1 MIRPGALALLI
12 VLLWVT
18 AVPAAQLTFIP
29 TVVRVHSN
37 WSAGEN
43 SSTAARVHFNWS
55 AGEYSL
61 DDLAARAKAIGIG
74 AIFLTDN
81 HLQRY
86 EYGVPPLRGL
96 LRYRVDFPSVLSKG
110 PEAFL
115 DAVRAA
121 NAKQQDVL
129 IIPGVLVVPHYFWTG
144 TLLGGTLTLHDTQKN
159 LLALGLYH
167 PEDYRELPAVG
178 NYGAARWSLWS
189 LWLLS
194 PLLLAISG
202 VWLIR
207 THRQH
212 VIQLQHFR
220 LTERRR
226 MILPGLLCLGIG
238 IALLVNNYPFRS
250 NPASPYD
257 PTAGLKPY
265 QDVIDFVNA
274 RKGVA
279 VWSLPE
285 ARDHQEVS
293 IARFHATIHTDP
305 YPDDLLRTDRF
316 AAFGGI
322 YEDTTTFAEPGGG
335 WDQLL
340 LDYLNGLRVTP
351 AWAIGESAYHYEGQA
366 DKWLGA
372 VQTVLLAERK
382 DPPSLLAALRAGRAY
397 ALLRTREEGLRLV
410 QFQAISSGLAP
421 AEMGDR
427 LTLRAGDRPEVQAV
441 VETVGGRPLSTE
453 VHLIRS
459 GKVVHSIQGDTP
471 ITLHWTEPPLPP
483 GSKLYYRLD
492 VRGPGG
498 NQILSNPIF
507 VTAGQ

>member
-1 MIRPGALALLI
+1 MIRSCALVLLI
-12 VLLWVT
+12 VLLRVT
-18 AVPAAQLTFIP
+18 AVPAAQLNFIP
-29 TVVRVHSN
+29 TVVHVHSN
-37 WSAGEN
+37 WS
-43 SSTAARVHFNWS
+43 T
-55 AGEYSL
+55 GEYSL
-61 DDLAARAKAIGIG
+61 DNLAAQAKAFGVA
-74 AIFLTDN
+74 AIFLTEN
-81 HLQRY
+81 HLLRY

-96 LRYRVDFPSVLSKG
+96 LRYRAEFPSVLSKG

-129 IIPGVLVVPHYFWTG
+129 IIPGVQVVPHYFWTG
-144 TLLGGTLTLHDTQKN
+144 TLLDGTLTMHNTQKN

-178 NYGAARWSLWS
+178 NYGAARWSVWS

-194 PLLLAISG
+194 PFLLVIPG

-220 LTERRR
+220 ITEKRR
-226 MILPGLLCLGIG
+226 MIVPGLLCLGIG
-238 IALLVNNYPFRS
+238 IALLANNYPFRS

-293 IARFHATIHTDP
+293 VARFHATIHTDP
-305 YPDDLLRTDRF
+305 YPDDLLRTDHF
-316 AAFGGI
+316 SAFGGL
-322 YEDTTTFAEPGGG
+322 YEDTTTFAEPGRG

-340 LDYLNGLRVTP
+340 LDYLNGLRATP
-351 AWAIGESAYHYEGQA
+351 AWAIGESAYHSERQA
-366 DKWLGA
+366 GKWLGA

-397 ALLRTREEGLRLV
+397 ALLRAREDALALV
-410 QFQAISSGLAP
+410 QFQVVASALAP

-427 LTLRAGDRPEVQAV
+427 LTLRAGDRPEVQAL
-441 VETVGGRPLSTE
+441 VETVGGRRLSTE
-453 VHLIRS
+453 VRLIRS
-459 GKVVHSIQGDTP
+459 GKVVHSIRGDTP
-471 ITLHWTEPPLPP
+471 ITLRWTEPPLPP

-492 VRGPGG
+492 VRGPSG

-507 VTAGQ
+507 VTVGQ

>member
-1 MIRPGALALLI
+1 VIRSSALALLI

-18 AVPAAQLTFIP
+18 AVPAVQLSSIP
-29 TVVRVHSN
+29 TVIHVHSN
-37 WSAGEN
+37 WS
-43 SSTAARVHFNWS
+43 T
-55 AGEYSL
+55 GEYSL
-61 DDLAARAKAIGIG
+61 DDLAAQAKTFGIA
-74 AIFLTDN
+74 AIFLTEN
-81 HLQRY
+81 HLLQY
-86 EYGVPPLRGL
+86 EYGLPPLRDL
-96 LRYRVDFPSVLSKG
+96 LRYRADFPSVLSKG

-115 DAVRAA
+115 GAVGVA

-129 IIPGVLVVPHYFWTG
+129 IIPGAQVVPHYFWTG
-144 TLLGGTLTLHDTQKN
+144 TLLDGTLTMHDTQKN

-194 PLLLAISG
+194 PFLLAIPG

-220 LTERRR
+220 ITERRR

-238 IALLVNNYPFRS
+238 LALLANNYPFRS

-257 PTAGLKPY
+257 PTAGLKPH

-274 RKGVA
+274 RNGIA

-293 IARFHATIHTDP
+293 VAGFHATIHTDP

-316 AAFGGI
+316 TAFGGL
-322 YEDTTTFAEPGGG
+322 YEDTTIFGDPGQG
-335 WDQLL
+335 WDRLL
-340 LDYLNGLRVTP
+340 LDYLNGHRATP
-351 AWAIGESAYHYEGQA
+351 AWAIGESAYHSEKQA
-366 DKWLGA
+366 GKWLGA
-372 VQTVLLAERK
+372 VQTVLLAERN

-397 ALLRTREEGLRLV
+397 ALLRTREESLKLV
-410 QFQAISSGLAP
+410 KFQAIPSGLPP

-427 LTLRAGDRPEVQAV
+427 LALRAGDRPEVQAA
-441 VETVGGRPLSTE
+441 VETAGGRPLSIE
-453 VHLIRS
+453 VRLIRS
-459 GKVVHSIQGDTP
+459 GKVVHSIRGDTP
-471 ITLHWTEPPLPP
+471 VTLRWTEPPLPP

-507 VTAGQ
+507 VTVGQ

>member
-1 MIRPGALALLI
+1 MIRPSALALLV

-18 AVPAAQLTFIP
+18 AVPAAQLNFIP
-29 TVVRVHSN
+29 TVVHVHSN
-37 WSAGEN
+37 WS
-43 SSTAARVHFNWS
+43 T
-55 AGEYSL
+55 GEYSL
-61 DDLAARAKAIGIG
+61 DDLAAQAKTVGIA
-74 AIFLTDN
+74 AIFLTEN
-81 HLQRY
+81 HLLQY
-86 EYGVPPLRGL
+86 EYGLPPLRGL
-96 LRYRVDFPSVLSKG
+96 LRYRAEFPSVLSKG

-121 NAKQQDVL
+121 NAKQRDVV
-129 IIPGVLVVPHYFWTG
+129 IIPGVQVVPHYFWTG
-144 TLLGGTLTLHDTQKN
+144 TLFDGTLTMHNTQKN

-167 PEDYRELPAVG
+167 PEDYRELPAIG

-194 PLLLAISG
+194 PFLLVIPG
-202 VWLIR
+202 VWLMR

-220 LTERRR
+220 ITERRR
-226 MILPGLLCLGIG
+226 MILPGLLCLGIAV
-238 IALLVNNYPFRS
+238 ALLANNYPFRS

-274 RKGVA
+274 HKGVA

-293 IARFHATIHTDP
+293 VAIFHATIHTDP

-316 AAFGGI
+316 SAFGGL
-322 YEDTTTFAEPGGG
+322 YEDTTTFAEPGRG

-366 DKWLGA
+366 GKWLGA
-372 VQTVLLAERK
+372 VQTVLLAERR
-382 DPPSLLAALRAGRAY
+382 DPAALLAALRAGRAY

-421 AEMGDR
+421 AEMGDS
-427 LTLRAGDRPEVQAV
+427 LALRAGDRPEVQAV
-441 VETVGGRPLSTE
+441 VETAGGRRLSTE
-453 VHLIRS
+453 VRLIRS
-459 GKVVHSIQGDTP
+459 GKVVHSIRGDTP
-471 ITLHWTEPPLPP
+471 VTLRWTEPSLPP

-507 VTAGQ
+507 VTVGQ

>member
-1 MIRPGALALLI
+1 MIRPSALALLV

-18 AVPAAQLTFIP
+18 AVPATHLNSIP
-29 TVVRVHSN
+29 TVVHVHSN
-37 WSAGEN
+37 WS
-43 SSTAARVHFNWS
+43 T
-55 AGEYSL
+55 GEYSL
-61 DDLAARAKAIGIG
+61 DDLAAQAKTFGIA
-74 AIFLTDN
+74 AIFLTEN
-81 HLQRY
+81 HLLRY
-86 EYGVPPLRGL
+86 EYGLPPLRGL
-96 LRYRVDFPSVLSKG
+96 LRYRAEFPSVLSKG

-129 IIPGVLVVPHYFWTG
+129 IIPGAQVVPHYFWTG
-144 TLLGGTLTLHDTQKN
+144 TLLDGTLTMHNTQKN

-194 PLLLAISG
+194 PLLLAIPG

-220 LTERRR
+220 ITERRR

-238 IALLVNNYPFRS
+238 IALLANNYPFRS

-293 IARFHATIHTDP
+293 VARFHATIHTDP
-305 YPDDLLRTDRF
+305 YPNDLLRTDRV
-316 AAFGGI
+316 AAFGGL
-322 YEDTTTFAEPGGG
+322 YEDTTTFAEPGRD

-340 LDYLNGLRVTP
+340 LDYLNGLRGTP

-397 ALLRTREEGLRLV
+397 ALLRTREDALALV
-410 QFQAISSGLAP
+410 QFQVVASALAP
-421 AEMGDR
+421 AEMGGS
-427 LTLRAGDRPEVQAV
+427 LALRAGDRPEVQAL
-441 VETVGGRPLSTE
+441 VETAGGRPLSTD
-453 VHLIRS
+453 VRLIRS
-459 GKVVHSIQGDTP
+459 GKVVHSIRADTP
-471 ITLHWTEPPLPP
+471 VTLRWSEPPLPP

-492 VRGPGG
+492 VRGPSG

-507 VTAGQ
+507 ATAGQ